1 MNRYSFSQVDKRW
14 DGKRVF
20 KSLTYP
26 KIPID
31 INDLYII
38 TNESMQMD
46 TLAFKYYKDP
56 TLWWV
61 IAQSNNIGTG
71 RMSVPSGIQIRIPH
85 NINSII
91 SEFQALNS

>member
-31 INDLYII
+31 NNDLYII
-38 TNESMQMD
+38 TNESMKMD
-46 TLAFKYYKDP
+46 SLAFKYYKDP

-61 IAQSNNIGTG
+61 IAQANNIGNG
-71 RMSVPSGIQIRIPH
+71 RLSVESGKQIRIPY
-85 NINSII
+85 NINAII
-91 SEFQALNS
+91 SEFQFLNS